1 MISDIFK
8 DKNTRELIGCLFA
21 ATLLV
26 VLFFAGLELRGE
38 KGDVIE
44 MPYGWELQRG
54 SKIYENISLEEMT
67 EAFDD
72 IKTREAIFLSHPLD
86 VETHGPLTL
95 RIYSRLSAV
104 KVMVDDHQIYSY
116 GFVDVSKHKMV
127 GSGYHFVLLPPKYHG
142 KMLKIELLTS
152 MDDALRAAPEIVLT
166 PSPESI
172 SMFARERIFG
182 IFSGLFMF
190 MVGLAI
196 IIISIRS
203 IYVDKRF
210 YPLAIIGLFSCGAG
224 IWSLSTIKAMQLFSG
239 DVTLNTIL
247 EYMSMYMLPVP
258 MLFLS
263 LHFRRTASPKA
274 RNVIKTVTVI
284 AALYFFTA
292 IFLQVS
298 GIIEVTKIVQVFHFL
313 LIPYAMCLIF
323 VGSSKWRRMKGGE
336 RMFQIG
342 LYLVAG
348 ICVLEISVYYVI
360 NTVYKISSSINN
372 VVSPFAMLTL
382 DLVMTIGFLMEIYDM
397 RLRDNERERLQKL
410 ACRDQ
415 MTGLMN
421 RGMCTRRFQE
431 LRASGED
438 FVILNMDLNG
448 LKAVNDNYGH
458 LTGDEYIRIFAET
471 ATKAL
476 GGNNDLYRV
485 GGDEFLYISTE
496 MTEDDL
502 YRKAGLIKKL
512 EKIIQRE
519 NGIDFSI
526 DASYGI
532 AGSRESGFKD
542 PEDVYKIADK
552 RMYEMKKSQKKE
564 RN

>member
-1 MISDIFK
+1 MISGLFK
-8 DKNTRELIGCLFA
+8 DKNTRNLIGCFFVA
-21 ATLLV
+21 VLLV
-26 VLFFAGLELRGE
+26 VLFFAGLKFRGGSGAYYEL
-38 KGDVIE
+38 
-44 MPYGWELQRG
+44 PNGWELKRG
-54 SKIYENISLEEMT
+54 GKTYENISLEDMT
-67 EAFDD
+67 GAFNGV
-72 IKTREAIFLSHPLD
+72 KSREAIFLSHPLNVD
-86 VETHGPLTL
+86 THKPLTL

-116 GFVDVSKHKMV
+116 GFVDVSKHRMV
-127 GSGYHFVLLPPKYHG
+127 GSGYHFILLPTSYYG
-142 KMLKIELLTS
+142 KMLKIELMTS
-152 MDDALRAAPEIVLT
+152 EDDALTAAPEIVLT
-166 PSPESI
+166 TADGAI
-172 SMFARERIFG
+172 SMFAMERMFG

-190 MVGLAI
+190 MGGLAI
-196 IIISIRS
+196 IILSVHS
-203 IYVDKRF
+203 IYMDKRF
-210 YPLAIIGLFSCGAG
+210 YPLAVIGLFSCGAG
-224 IWSLSTIKAMQLFSG
+224 IWSLSTIKALQLFSG
-239 DVTLNTIL
+239 DVTLNTVL
-247 EYMSMYMLPVP
+247 EYVSMYMLPIP

-263 LHFRRTASPKA
+263 LHFRRSASPRA
-274 RNVIKTVTVI
+274 RNLIKAVMAL
-284 AALYFFTA
+284 AALYFFA
-292 IFLQVS
+292 SIFLQVS
-298 GIIEVTKIVQVFHFL
+298 GIMEVTKIVGVFHIL

-323 VGSSKWRRMKGGE
+323 AGSSKWRRMKAGE
-336 RMFQIG
+336 RLFQIG
-342 LYLVAG
+342 LYFVAG

-360 NTVYKISSSINN
+360 NTVYKISSKINN
-372 VVSPFAMLTL
+372 IVSPFAMLTL
-382 DLVMTIGFLMEIYDM
+382 DVVMTIGFLMEIYDM
-397 RLRDNERERLQKL
+397 RLRDTERERLQKL

-421 RGMCTRRFQE
+421 RGMCSRRFRE
-431 LRASGED
+431 LRASGKD

-448 LKAVNDNYGH
+448 LKVVNDNYGH

-496 MTEDDL
+496 MSEDEL

-519 NGIDFSI
+519 NGISFSI

-542 PEDVYKIADK
+542 PEDVYRLADK
-552 RMYEMKKSQKKE
+552 RMYEMKKGQKKE